1 MALAFSREERRTK
14 GTGPGPASVLTNRT
28 GSGIMQGM
36 VNLAPAVDVPVL
48 VDEEQFARLSGMAA
62 ELVAKAV
69 AQGSMFYV
77 ARDGSA
83 QYPSLFAD
91 PRIDQRHVKAVCR
104 RLGDLPG
111 GSKWQFFTTPKGSLG
126 GITPLDSVQLGMRE
140 KVLRAAEGFAE
151 R

>member
-1 MALAFSREERRTK
+1 M
-14 GTGPGPASVLTNRT
+14 GPGPASVLTNRT

-36 VNLAPAVDVPVL
+36 VNLAPAVDVPCL
-48 VDEEQFARLSGMAA
+48 VDEEEFARLSGMAA
-62 ELVAKAV
+62 KLVAKAV
-69 AQGSMFYV
+69 AEGSMFYV
-77 ARDGSA
+77 ARDGRA
-83 QYPSLFAD
+83 QYPSFFAD

-126 GITPLDSVQLGMRE
+126 GITPLDALQRGMRE
-140 KVLRAAEGFAE
+140 KVQRAAEGFAE